1 MGDCHTFIHAF
12 MSAKISSYNVT
23 QHATETDR
31 PRKHSLAG
39 RRIDAHLSNFIPET
53 AQPLFL
59 PSPFITNADK
69 TL

>member
-1 MGDCHTFIHAF
+1 MYLYAFIYAF
-12 MSAKISSYNVT
+12 MLAKIRSYNIT

-39 RRIDAHLSNFIPET
+39 RRIDAHLSNFIPAT

-59 PSPFITNADK
+59 PSPFIANADK
-69 TL
+69 PL